1 MRQNQSRAVLIS
13 LLTPTT
19 TWQIAA
25 YPYATEHRKP
35 QKSRTKINL
44 STRQTTSMR
53 NQWTPLIPLIYVT
66 IYAPTAKLLHTLI
79 KVNNIHNSS
88 ICSKRQFSA
97 SFTVVI
103 RTLSTR
109 LIKANFHI
117 SLSHRWSTAVSLET
131 RNFHISLSHRWSTA
145 VSLETRNFRTKALIV
160 APVGNKRITKQ
171 HIDYTH
177 AQNESVVIVVE
188 EAQILPEH
196 RIERLLAYF
205 LLSIGGWWSFLSNL
219 LDGDSLSCH
228 VMVVGLA
235 LVVFY
240 TRGGITIR
248 HMASF
253 VKCTV

>member
-35 QKSRTKINL
+35 QKSRTKIHL

-53 NQWTPLIPLIYVT
+53 NQRTPLIPLIYVT

-131 RNFHISLSHRWSTA
+131 RNF
-145 VSLETRNFRTKALIV
+145 RTKALIV

-196 RIERLLAYF
+196 RIERLLAHF

-248 HMASF
+248 QMASF
-253 VKCTV
+253 VTCTV